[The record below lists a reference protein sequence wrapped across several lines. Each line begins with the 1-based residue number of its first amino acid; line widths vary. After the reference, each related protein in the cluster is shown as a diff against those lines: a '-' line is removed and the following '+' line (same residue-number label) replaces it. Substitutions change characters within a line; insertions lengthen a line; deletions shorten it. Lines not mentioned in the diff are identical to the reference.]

1 MLDIINRYAHGFVAI
16 PIIVACKKNGL
27 FALLQK
33 QGSLNLEQMVKRLN
47 ANSGHLQVALRI
59 LRSLHWLAVDGDGK
73 YSLTDK
79 AKADQE
85 IPLDIT
91 DIFSLPI
98 EAYLKTGQPR
108 NLLRPWLDRSRQKW
122 QLSDPLLVDFLDG
135 ILLITILNALNQIFS
150 IKNSIDWIKKLPEP
164 VKTEIIELFQQ
175 RRWCEYRKNQLF
187 LTKAGQFILD
197 RVLITAITASYKPM
211 LSQMKELLFGDSKR
225 VFKRDV
231 TGKELHLDRTLNV
244 VASGFQHEK
253 YFADLEE
260 IIIAIFNLTP
270 YEQQPKYVADMG
282 CGDGTLLKRIYQT
295 IKDKSARGKVLH
307 QYPLWVIGCDYNQ
320 ESLQATERNLTKI
333 PHLTLQGDI
342 GEPVKLVEDL
352 QKLGIKD
359 PENILHVR
367 SFLDHDRPFIPTK
380 DIAREQ
386 GRAHLPYQ
394 CVSVDKS
401 GSLISP
407 PTAVQSLVEHLER
420 WAEIVNH
427 HGLIILEVHSLDP
440 EVVYTFLDR
449 CENLHFDANQ
459 AFSMQH
465 LVEADVFMMAAAEV
479 GLFPKNKFGRKYP
492 KIFPFTRITL
502 NWFEKRSYTIRQPN
516 LSDLPALVKLEAECW
531 TEALRS
537 SRAEL
542 ERRLERQPDGHA
554 VLEINGEIVGVI
566 YSQKIAGI
574 EVLENTTFTAV
585 PSLHQP
591 KGKTIQ
597 LLGISILPQMQDRGL
612 GEPFLEFMLNWFALK
627 GSIDRVVGVT
637 RCRNYHQ
644 YASITMAEYV
654 QLQNQQGQR
663 LDPILRFHCGRGATI
678 RQLIVNY
685 RPEDTENLGIGIL
698 IEYDLQNYK
707 INHATTNKLEAVS
720 NAKEQSFYSIIK
732 TCVLSVIGESRQAA
746 FDAKRP
752 LMEIGL
758 DSLELLELRSLLSQ
772 KLGIELEPTF
782 FFQYG
787 TPEAIANYFK
797 QQLSGKA
804 SVKIAAPE
812 IQLKPTP
819 SAEVSASHYRQSLL
833 EPIAIIGIGC
843 RFPGNADNLDSYWEL
858 LRQGKDAITL
868 IPAERWQE
876 MPAKISSQWGGF
888 LSQVDLFDAAFFRIS
903 PREANLLDPQQ
914 RILLEVTWEALEN
927 AGINPQTLAGKSTG
941 VFVGIFSHDYEWL
954 QLQQNQHQDFDTYF
968 ATGNSVAMSAGR
980 IAYTFGLQ
988 GPAVAVDTAC
998 SSSLVAIHLACAS
1011 LQRGESDLA
1020 LASGVNLLLSP
1031 ELSISFS
1038 QAGMLSPDGRCQTFN
1053 ATANGYVRS
1062 EGCGVVV
1069 LKRLSDAIADRD
1081 NIQAIIR
1088 GTAINQDGSSNGLTA
1103 PNGLAQEAVIR
1114 QALATA
1120 QISPQQISYV
1130 ETHGT
1135 ATPLGDPV
1143 EVKALQAVYGKD
1155 RTRELVIGSVKTN
1168 IGHTEAAAG
1177 IAGLIKVVLAMQHK
1191 YIPKHLHYRQIN
1203 PHITLEQIPAVIP
1216 TAGQVW
1222 QSEEAS
1228 LFAGISSFG
1237 FSGTNA
1243 HAILESA
1250 PPIKSKITEVELP
1263 YHIFKIAA
1271 KSDNALRQ
1279 LIQKHIDF
1287 LDTHPEISLADLC
1300 FTANIGRA
1308 DFDYRLAVVADSLPQ
1323 LRQELLSAIPQHFQ
1337 QQKIAFLFTG
1347 QGSQYI
1353 GMGRELYETQPVFR
1367 QALHRCAEI
1376 LAADLEY
1383 PLLEV
1388 IYTDSQLI
1396 HQTAYTQPALF
1407 AIEYALYQLWQ
1418 SWGVQPDI
1426 VIGHSVGEY
1435 VAACVAGVFSLEDG
1449 LKLIAKRGQ
1458 LMQSLPEDGTMV
1470 AVFTD
1475 ESTIAQAIAAYPTEV
1490 AIAAFNQPDSIVI
1503 SGKAQTMQ
1511 GIVCILEA
1519 RGIKAVHL
1527 SVSHAFHS
1535 PLMNPIL
1542 DSFREVAATITYH
1555 TPSIDLV
1562 SNLTGEMAAADIT
1575 TPEYWC
1581 RHLRQPVQFHQGM
1594 KTLQQQEVTIF
1605 LECGAK
1611 PILLAMGRSC
1621 LTSVNQDYIDFV
1633 GLPSLHPQSSN
1644 WQTLLSSLA
1653 ALYSRQV
1660 NINWAGFYQDYSYNR
1675 ITLPTYPFEQQRY
1688 WLENTLAS
1696 PALTNVERYQHPL
1709 LGNRLYL
1716 AGSDEIRFQSYITK
1730 DRPAYLA
1737 QHWVYEFLVVFGVAY
1752 LEMALA
1758 AGVAVFKS
1766 SCISITD
1773 VAILRALILPEN
1785 QGHNLQILLN
1795 HESETAAKF
1804 QVFSTSDLD
1813 SKNWTLH
1820 ADGKVQKETLLNSPT
1835 PINLTALQS
1844 RCSQQID
1851 LDTYYQKMQVYYGP
1865 DLRNIQQLWQGEAE
1879 ALAEIKLQSVY
1890 ISEVK
1895 NYQLH
1900 PALLDACFQVVF
1912 ALLYQNE
1919 SLDDPFV
1926 PVGCQ
1931 QLKVYRTQV
1940 DHVWSHVKLHPTKEL
1955 QQTNRTADLDLIA
1968 PDGELI
1974 ASVQGLQFKRA
1985 SRQALLGSLQTNWKD
2000 WLYQIEWQAKSNQNS
2015 PSPIQN
2021 WRLGRGEDKKEF
2033 HQNILDLSVAKLI
2046 PSSSLDEIEKNTL
2059 LTEIENFSISYVL
2072 DAFEKMS
2079 FHLSPKMQFSV
2090 EEITR
2095 KLGVLEPHRRLL
2107 ERLLEMLS
2115 EVGILAKNNGIWQVI
2130 STPESQKL
2138 PSLPDL
2144 LRQYPHL
2151 IAELTLLERCGT
2163 KLAEVLQGKC
2173 DPLQLLFP
2181 SSDLTNL
2188 TNLYQHSAT
2197 FKEMNLVVQKALA
2210 AVLASRTSAEK
2221 IRILEIGAGTGGT
2234 TAYILP
2240 ELPTNKG
2247 VEYVFTDI
2255 SPLFTAKAK
2264 EKFSDYNFIRYQVLD
2279 LEADLKFQG
2288 FSTQKYDIVLAANV
2302 FHATRDLKHS
2312 LNQARQLL
2320 SPGGM
2325 LILLEGTA
2333 PRRWIDLIF
2342 GLTTGWWKFS
2352 DRDLRPKH
2360 PLMSSQQWEKLL
2372 LETGFSSVKS
2382 LPGETS
2388 TDTSLFPQ
2396 TAILAQASSDKHWL
2410 ILGDRQGMGEELAKQ
2425 LQSQGE
2431 KYTLVFAGNQYEQ
2444 VGNQEFTINPAQVED
2459 FHQLFNAISQQQ
2471 IPLHAVINCWSLDT
2485 PISNITLTELTAASQ
2500 RGCGS
2505 TLHLVQAL
2513 VRANDRD
2520 LVLSPPPAL
2529 WLVTQGAT
2537 PVIAGE
2543 TIPQIAQS
2551 SLWGMGKVI
2560 NIEHPELQCTC
2571 IDLDQNI
2578 TIEENA
2584 TTLLAEIYA
2593 STPENQIALRNG
2605 NRYVSRLVNQ
2615 PQALQSPPI
2624 RFSSEKTYL
2633 ITGGFGGLGLVVANW
2648 LVKKGVKNLVLLGR
2662 SGVKPELADQ
2672 LAKLAQAEVRIELIQ
2687 ADVCDKERMTQVI
2700 ADIERRMPP
2709 LGGIIHAVGVLDDGT
2724 LQQLSWQRFAKVM
2737 APKVTGTWILH
2748 ELIGDRPIDLILFSS
2763 AASLLGSAGQANHAA
2778 ANAFLD
2784 ALAYQR
2790 HAQGLPGLS
2799 INWGVWTEVG
2809 AAAQGEISEQWQSK
2823 GINSMTPEQG
2833 LQLLEYLCE
2842 QPPIQAG
2849 AVGINWAQ
2857 FIAKRGAAPFW
2868 ENFHQVAVTDRS
2880 PTKPVNWRQQL
2891 QQTPQSDRREVLG
2904 NCVRTQVA
2912 KVLGLNSPES
2922 VDWQKGFFD
2931 LGMDSLTSIDLR
2943 NRLQTTLDVSLPATL
2958 AFDYPTV
2965 AALVD
2970 YLISEVLLPE
2980 FAAPPTIKSSA
2991 QPVLIEPTSELL
3003 DVDNLSANELEAL
3016 LISKLNS
3023 LNY

>member
-16 PIIVACKKNGL
+16 PVIVACKKNGL
-27 FALLQK
+27 FDLLQK
-33 QGSLNLEQMVKRLN
+33 QVSLNLEQIVKRLN

-59 LRSLHWLAVDGDGK
+59 LRSLHWLAVDGEGK
-73 YSLTDK
+73 YSLTDE
-79 AKADQE
+79 AKAAQE
-85 IPLDIT
+85 IPLDII
-91 DIFSLPI
+91 DILSLPI
-98 EAYLKTGQPR
+98 EVYLKTGQPQ
-108 NLLRPWLDRSRQKW
+108 NLLQPWLVRSRQKW
-122 QLSDPLLVDFLDG
+122 QVYDPLLVDFLDG

-150 IKNSIDWIKKLPEP
+150 INNSVDWIKKLPKP
-164 VKTEIIELFQQ
+164 VQTEIIELFKE
-175 RRWCEYRKNQLF
+175 RGWWEYSQGKLF
-187 LTKAGQFILD
+187 LTNAGQFILD

-211 LSQMKELLFGDSKR
+211 LSQMKELLFGDCNR
-225 VFKRDV
+225 VLKRDAS
-231 TGKELHLDRTLNV
+231 GKELHLDRTLNV

-260 IIIAIFNLTP
+260 TIITIFNRTP

-295 IKDKSARGKVLH
+295 IKDKSARGKVLDR
-307 QYPLWVIGCDYNQ
+307 YPLWAIGCDYNQ
-320 ESLQATERNLTKI
+320 ESLQATERNLSRI

-342 GEPVKLVEDL
+342 GNPIKLVQDL

-367 SFLDHDRPFIPTK
+367 SFLDHDRPFIPIK
-380 DIAREQ
+380 DLAREQ
-386 GRAHLPYQ
+386 ARAHLPYQ
-394 CVSVDKS
+394 CVSVDQS

-407 PTAVQSLVEHLER
+407 PTAVQNLVEHLKR

-479 GLFPKNKFGRKYP
+479 GLFPKNQFGRKYP

-502 NWFEKRSYTIRQPN
+502 NWFEKRPYTIRQPN

-531 TEALRS
+531 TEALRTS
-537 SRAEL
+537 TAEL
-542 ERRLERQPDGHA
+542 RRRLERQPDGHA
-554 VLEINGEIVGVI
+554 VLEIDGEIVGVI

-585 PSLHQP
+585 PSLHKP

-627 GSIDRVVGVT
+627 GSIERVVGIT

-644 YASITMAEYV
+644 YASMPMTEYV
-654 QLQNQQGQR
+654 QLQNQRGQR
-663 LDPILRFHCGRGATI
+663 LDPILRFHCCRGATI

-685 RPEDTENLGIGIL
+685 RPEDTDNLGIGIL
-698 IEYDLQNYK
+698 IEYDLQNSE
-707 INHATTNKLEAVS
+707 INYATTNKLELEAVS
-720 NAKEQSFYSIIK
+720 NVKEQSFSSIIK
-732 TCVLSVIGESRQAA
+732 TCVLSVMGQSRQAA

-758 DSLELLELRSLLSQ
+758 DSLDLLELRSLLSQ

-787 TPEAIANYFK
+787 SPEAIANYFQ
-797 QQLSGKA
+797 QQLSAKA

-812 IQLKPTP
+812 IPLKPAVTT
-819 SAEVSASHYRQSLL
+819 EITASHLRQSFL
-833 EPIAIIGIGC
+833 EPIAIIGMGC
-843 RFPGNADNLDSYWEL
+843 RFPGADNLDSYWEL
-858 LRQGKDAITL
+858 LRQGKDAIAP
-868 IPAERWQE
+868 IPADRWQE
-876 MPAKISSQWGGF
+876 IPAKISSQWGGF

-927 AGINPQTLAGKSTG
+927 AGINPQTLTGKSTG
-941 VFVGIFSHDYEWL
+941 VFVGISSHDYEWL
-954 QLQQNQHQDFDTYF
+954 QLQQNQQQDFDTYF
-968 ATGNSVAMSAGR
+968 ATGNSAAMSSGR
-980 IAYTFGLQ
+980 IAYIFGLQ
-988 GPAVAVDTAC
+988 GPAIAVDTAC
-998 SSSLVAIHLACAS
+998 SSSLVAVHLACAS
-1011 LQRGESDLA
+1011 LQRGECDLA

-1031 ELSISFS
+1031 ELSITFS

-1069 LKRLSDAIADRD
+1069 LKRLSQAIADRD
-1081 NIQAIIR
+1081 NILTIIR
-1088 GTAINQDGSSNGLTA
+1088 GTAINQDGSSNGLTT

-1120 QISPQQISYV
+1120 EVFPQQISYV

-1135 ATPLGDPV
+1135 GTPLGDPV
-1143 EVKALQAVYGKD
+1143 EVKALQAVYGQD
-1155 RTRELVIGSVKTN
+1155 RARELVIGSVKTN

-1216 TAGQVW
+1216 TAGQFW

-1250 PPIKSKITEVELP
+1250 PQIKLKISEVELP
-1263 YHIFKIAA
+1263 YHILKIAA
-1271 KSDNALRQ
+1271 KSDTALKQ
-1279 LIQKHIDF
+1279 LIQNYIAF

-1308 DFDYRLAVVADSLPQ
+1308 DFDYRLGVVADSLPQ

-1337 QQKIAFLFTG
+1337 PQKIAFLFTG

-1367 QALHRCAEI
+1367 QALDRCAEI
-1376 LAADLEY
+1376 IATDLEY

-1388 IYTDSQLI
+1388 IFTDSQLI

-1426 VIGHSVGEY
+1426 VMGHSVGEY
-1435 VAACVAGVFSLEDG
+1435 VAATVAEVFSLEDG
-1449 LKLIAKRGQ
+1449 LKLIVKRGQ
-1458 LMQSLPEDGTMV
+1458 LMQSLPEDGAMV

-1475 ESTIAQAIAAYPTEV
+1475 ESTIAQVIAPYSTEV
-1490 AIAAFNQPDSIVI
+1490 AIAAFNQPNSVVI
-1503 SGKAQTMQ
+1503 SGKAQTVQ
-1511 GIVCILEA
+1511 GIVSILEA
-1519 RGIKAVHL
+1519 RRVKAVPL

-1535 PLMNPIL
+1535 PLMEPIL
-1542 DSFREVAATITYH
+1542 DSFKEVAATITYH

-1562 SNLTGEMAAADIT
+1562 SNLTGEIATADIT
-1575 TPEYWC
+1575 TPQYWC
-1581 RHLRQPVQFHQGM
+1581 RHLRQAVQFNQGM
-1594 KTLQQQEVTIF
+1594 KTLQQQGVTIF
-1605 LECGAK
+1605 LECGGK
-1611 PILLAMGRSC
+1611 PILLGMGRHC
-1621 LTSVNQDYIDFV
+1621 LTSVNQDYTDLV
-1633 GLPSLHPQSSN
+1633 WLPSLHTNSSN

-1653 ALYSRQV
+1653 VLYSRQV
-1660 NINWAGFYQDYSYNR
+1660 NINWAGFYQDYFYHR

-1688 WLENTLAS
+1688 WLENTATS
-1696 PALTNVERYQHPL
+1696 PAFNNVERYQHPL

-1730 DRPAYLA
+1730 DRPAYLG

-1773 VAILRALILPEN
+1773 FAILRALILSDN
-1785 QGHNLQILLN
+1785 RGHNLQIVLTY
-1795 HESETAAKF
+1795 ESENAAKF
-1804 QVFSTSDLD
+1804 QVFSTSDQD
-1813 SKNWTLH
+1813 SKSVWTQH
-1820 ADGKVQKETLLNSPT
+1820 ADGKVEKETLLTPL

-1865 DLRNIQQLWQGEAE
+1865 ELRNIQQLWQGEAE
-1879 ALAEIKLQSVY
+1879 ALAEIKLQLAY
-1890 ISEVK
+1890 IYEVK

-1919 SLDDPFV
+1919 SHNDPFV

-1931 QLKVYRTQV
+1931 RLKVYRTQV
-1940 DHVWSHVKLHPTKEL
+1940 SHLWSYVKLHPTKQL
-1955 QQTNRTADLDLIA
+1955 QQTNRTADLDLIT
-1968 PDGELI
+1968 PDGQLI
-1974 ASVQGLQFKRA
+1974 ASVEGLQFKRA
-1985 SRQALLGSLQTNWKD
+1985 SRQALLGSLQPNWKD
-2000 WLYQIEWQAKSNQNS
+2000 WLYQIEWQTKSSQKSQILN
-2015 PSPIQN
+2015 PK
-2021 WRLGRGEDKKEF
+2021 WRLGRGGDKEEF
-2033 HQNILDLSVAKLI
+2033 HSYILDLSVSNLNFL
-2046 PSSSLDEIEKNTL
+2046 SLLDEDQQNVL
-2059 LTEIENFSISYVL
+2059 LTEIENISISYVL
-2072 DAFEKMS
+2072 DALIKMGCK
-2079 FHLSPKMQFSV
+2079 LSPNLRFSI

-2095 KLGVLEPHRRLL
+2095 ELAVLEPHHRLL
-2107 ERLLEMLS
+2107 ERLFEMLAQ
-2115 EVGILAKNNGIWQVI
+2115 VGILAKNEGIWQVI
-2130 STPESQKL
+2130 DTPEPQM

-2144 LRQYPHL
+2144 LTQYPQL
-2151 IAELTLLERCGT
+2151 TAELTLLKRCGT

-2181 SSDLTNL
+2181 SSDLTSL
-2188 TNLYQHSAT
+2188 TNLYQHSPT
-2197 FKEMNLVVQKALA
+2197 FKGMNLLVQKALA
-2210 AVLASRTSAEK
+2210 AVLASRTSGK
-2221 IRILEIGAGTGGT
+2221 TIRILEIGAGTGGT

-2240 ELPTNKG
+2240 ELPDTG

-2279 LEADLKFQG
+2279 IEADLKSQG
-2288 FSTQKYDIVLAANV
+2288 FKSQKYDIILAANV

-2312 LNQARQLL
+2312 LNQVRQLL

-2352 DRDLRPKH
+2352 DRDLRPNY
-2360 PLMSSQQWEKLL
+2360 PLISSQQWEKLL

-2396 TAILAQASSDKHWL
+2396 AAILAQASSDKHWL
-2410 ILGDRQGMGEELAKQ
+2410 ILADRQGIGEELAKQ
-2425 LQSQGE
+2425 LQSQGD
-2431 KYTLVFAGNQYEQ
+2431 KCSLVFFGGEYEQ
-2444 VGNQEFTINPAQVED
+2444 INDREFTINPAQVEN

-2485 PISNITLTELTAASQ
+2485 PISSTLTLTELTAASQ

-2513 VRANDRD
+2513 IGANDRD
-2520 LVLSPPPAL
+2520 TVLSPSPAL

-2571 IDLDQNI
+2571 IDLDPYT

-2584 TTLLAEIYA
+2584 TNLLAEIYT
-2593 STPENQIALRNG
+2593 STPENQIAFRNG
-2605 NRYVSRLVNQ
+2605 NRYICRLVNQ
-2615 PQALQSPPI
+2615 PQAVKSPPI

-2633 ITGGFGGLGLVVANW
+2633 ITGGFGGLGLVVADW

-2662 SGVKPELADQ
+2662 SGVKPELADR
-2672 LAKLAQAEVRIELIQ
+2672 LAKLAQPEVRIEQIQ
-2687 ADVCDKERMTQVI
+2687 ADVCDKKCMTQVF
-2700 ADIERRMPP
+2700 AEIEHTMPP

-2737 APKVTGTWILH
+2737 APKITGTWLLH

-2763 AASLLGSAGQANHAA
+2763 TASLLGSAGQANHAA

-2809 AAAQGEISEQWQSK
+2809 AAAQGGISEQWQSK

-2842 QPPIQAG
+2842 QPPIQVG

-2868 ENFHQVAVTDRS
+2868 ENFHQVAATEQS

-2891 QQTPQSDRREVLG
+2891 QQTPESDRREVLG

-2912 KVLGLNSPES
+2912 KVLGLSPES

-2931 LGMDSLTSIDLR
+2931 LGMDSLTSVDLR
-2943 NRLQTTLDVSLPATL
+2943 NRLQTTLDISLPATL

-2970 YLISEVLLPE
+2970 YLTLKVLSPE
-2980 FAAPPTIKSSA
+2980 FAAPSTIKLPA
-2991 QPVLIEPTSELL
+2991 QPVLIEQAPELP
-3003 DVDNLSANELEAL
+3003 DVDNLSANEIEAL